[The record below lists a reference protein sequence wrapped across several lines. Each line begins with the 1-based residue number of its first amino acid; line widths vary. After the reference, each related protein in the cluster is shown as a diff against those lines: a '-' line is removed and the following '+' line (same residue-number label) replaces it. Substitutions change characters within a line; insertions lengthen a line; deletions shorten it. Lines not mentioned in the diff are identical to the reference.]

1 MRTHPGSPITG
12 PGLPVEAA
20 PPKLWGVPREVVML
34 GVVSFLTDVSSE
46 AIFAVLPLFLTSVLG
61 ASTVLLGA
69 MEGFADFA
77 ASSLD
82 MASGYL
88 SDRLGKRK
96 ALAVAGYG
104 LSSISKVV
112 LLFAATAG
120 QVVAFRVVE
129 RLGKSVRGAPRD
141 ALLSGLA
148 PKETRGRSFGVHK
161 AFDKAGAIVGPL
173 LAYAILA
180 RVGQST
186 EGFHT
191 LFVAAVVPAFASV
204 AVLLFFVREHAGP
217 ARTRV
222 PLREALRTLGPGYRH
237 YLISAGLFSLAYFSF
252 AFLMLAANRVGFELK
267 DVVLLYAL
275 FNVSFTVLSVPIGL
289 LGDKL
294 GRKAII
300 ASSYLL
306 YAAMC
311 LGFAVVDSKA
321 GVIALFLL
329 YGVFY
334 AIDEGQSKAY
344 LSDLTPQASRATAIG
359 TYGFVTALVYLPASL
374 LAGALW
380 SSGGPAL
387 TFGVGAGLALLA
399 LAYFLSF
406 GPKGSPA
413 TAKAA

>member
-1 MRTHPGSPITG
+1 MGG
-12 PGLPVEAA
+12 PMESSELEAA
-20 PPKLWGVPREVVML
+20 PPKLLGVPREVVML

-46 AIFAVLPLFLTSVLG
+46 AIFAVLPLFLTTVLG
-61 ASTVLLGA
+61 ASALLLGA

-77 ASSLD
+77 GSSLD

-88 SDRLGKRK
+88 SDRLAKRK
-96 ALAVAGYG
+96 AIAVAGYG
-104 LSSISKVV
+104 LSSIAKV
-112 LLFAATAG
+112 LLLLATTAG
-120 QVVAFRVVE
+120 EVFAFRVVE

-141 ALLSGLA
+141 ALLSGLG
-148 PKETRGRSFGVHK
+148 PKEKRGASFGVHK
-161 AFDKAGAIVGPL
+161 AFDKAGAILGPL

-180 RVGQST
+180 RVGQSK
-186 EGFHT
+186 EGFHA
-191 LFVAAVVPAFASV
+191 LFLAAVIPAFASV

-217 ARTRV
+217 SRTRV

-237 YLISAGLFSLAYFSF
+237 YLLSAGLFSLAYFSF

-289 LGDKL
+289 LGDRV

-300 ASSYLL
+300 ASSYAL
-306 YAAMC
+306 YAIMC
-311 LGFAVVDSKA
+311 AGFAVVDSKG

-344 LSDLTPQASRATAIG
+344 LSDLTPEASRATAIG
-359 TYGFVTALVYLPASL
+359 TYGFVTALVYLPASV

-380 SSGGPAL
+380 SSAGPTVTFSVGG
-387 TFGVGAGLALLA
+387 GISLLA
-399 LAYFLSF
+399 LAYFLIF
-406 GPKGSPA
+406 QPKTGAAPA
-413 TAKAA
+413 TPLPSA

>member
-1 MRTHPGSPITG
+1 MADSGV
-12 PGLPVEAA
+12 PVEAA

-34 GVVSFLTDVSSE
+34 GAVSFLTDVSSE
-46 AIFAVLPLFLTSVLG
+46 AIFAVLPLFLTTVLG
-61 ASTVLLGA
+61 ASAVLLGA

-112 LLFAATAG
+112 LLFAVTAG

-129 RLGKSVRGAPRD
+129 RLGKSIRGAPRD

-180 RVGQST
+180 RAGQSK

-191 LFVAAVVPAFASV
+191 LFLAAVVPAFASV
-204 AVLLFFVREHAGP
+204 AVLVFFVREHAGP
-217 ARTRV
+217 ARPRV

-237 YLISAGLFSLAYFSF
+237 YLVSAGIFSLAYFSF
-252 AFLMLAANRVGFELK
+252 AFLMLAANRVGFELEG
-267 DVVLLYAL
+267 VVLLYAL
-275 FNVSFTVLSVPIGL
+275 FNVSFTLLSVPIGL

-300 ASSYLL
+300 ASSYVL
-306 YAAMC
+306 YALMC
-311 LGFAVVDSKA
+311 IGFAVVDSKG

-329 YGVFY
+329 YGVFF

-344 LSDLTPQASRATAIG
+344 LSDLTPEASRATAIG

-380 SSGGPAL
+380 SSGGPVL
-387 TFGVGAGLALLA
+387 TFGAGAGIALLA
-399 LAYFLSF
+399 LAYFLILS
-406 GPKGSPA
+406 PKGAEPRQR
-413 TAKAA
+413 